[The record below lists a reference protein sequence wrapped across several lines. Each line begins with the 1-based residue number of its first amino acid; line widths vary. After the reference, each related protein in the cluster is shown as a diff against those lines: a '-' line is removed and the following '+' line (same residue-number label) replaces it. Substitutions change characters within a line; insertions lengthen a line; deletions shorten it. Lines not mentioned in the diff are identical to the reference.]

1 MDVKTYKVTLDK
13 VDGKAISDHYGL
25 YGTLRLGGNTHGGI
39 VGYNKGNIQSCGF
52 TGSIDTTAGCG
63 GVAGMNPGYIV
74 NSYGQFT
81 GKTTDVF
88 TNGITSKAWPN
99 VFFSYYANNMGLS
112 GAGSAASSLTNSSYL
127 TNLNRPL
134 KQWSMKS
141 SVNNGVLK
149 VYERIRG
156 RVKINT
162 TVKAGVTLTVPK
174 GFEFDKITV
183 SSGAGKIYIE
193 KLSAKELSFDLGAG
207 KVTVDEI
214 SVSDSATIEGG
225 AGDFDVNSGSIKDLD
240 FDIGVGN
247 TEVTLTLSGDC
258 ELNMGI
264 GNLELTLAGD
274 KDGYT
279 IDVNKGLGR
288 VSIDGENMNDGDVYG
303 NGNTDIEIDGG
314 IGNIEVNFK

>member
-1 MDVKTYKVTLDK
+1 MNTTQKVIRYCALALAL
-13 VDGKAISDHYGL
+13 V
-25 YGTLRLGGNTHGGI
+25 I
-39 VGYNKGNIQSCGF
+39 VV
-52 TGSIDTTAGCG
+52 SI
-63 GVAGMNPGYIV
+63 I
-74 NSYGQFT
+74 
-81 GKTTDVF
+81 
-88 TNGITSKAWPN
+88 
-99 VFFSYYANNMGLS
+99 
-112 GAGSAASSLTNSSYL
+112 SAALSLFGIISGIFGNGDGHVTENFTELDIDNTESIRSL
-127 TNLNRPL
+127 KIEMDATNLEIVEGDGFKVETNN
-134 KQWSMKS
+134 KNVKS